1 MFSIKD
7 KVTLVTG
14 GGSGIGL
21 AIVKRFVA
29 AGARVAFCTRSD
41 KSIMAKELGA
51 TFVQA
56 DVSDA
61 PQVAK
66 LMQQVHDLLGPIEVL
81 VNNAGTWDFDCPIET
96 GDSEAFRRNFDLNVM
111 GTLYCIKYAAPLMKD
126 GGAII
131 NICSMSAHIGMP
143 GYGAYNASK
152 AGQSA
157 LTRTAA
163 IELADRGIRVVDICP
178 ATVATET
185 LIGDAGAAAEVAFC
199 SRLTPLKRICEMD
212 EVAATVHF
220 LAADDCRYITGSTIL
235 LDGGFRAG
243 ISTGLGEL
251 VLRDVE

>member
-41 KSIMAKELGA
+41 KSAIAQELGA
-51 TFVQA
+51 AFIQA
-56 DVSDA
+56 DVSDEQ
-61 PQVAK
+61 QVVR
-66 LMQQVHDLLGPIEVL
+66 LMQQVRDQLGPIAVL

-111 GTLYCIKYAAPLMKD
+111 GTLYCIRYGARLMKD
-126 GGAII
+126 GGVII
-131 NICSMSAHIGMP
+131 NISSLASQIGMA
-143 GYGAYNASK
+143 GYGAYNTSK

-163 IELADRGIRVVDICP
+163 IELGHRGIRVVDICP
-178 ATVATET
+178 GTVATEN
-185 LIGDAGAAAEVAFC
+185 IDSEAGSAAEAAMF
-199 SRLTPLKRICEMD
+199 SRLTPLNRICEME

-220 LAADDCRYITGSTIL
+220 LAADDCRFITGTSIL
-235 LDGGFRAG
+235 LDGGMRAG

-251 VLRDVE
+251 LIQGME